1 MLKSLFLLVLCLIVP
16 HTFAQNP
23 PPTGSGKDSLP
34 LPVERLAAADDVKT
48 IIERFKSDSTRTREY
63 PLGKVSEAHAED
75 SSNPALRLERMWSN
89 ESGTLLELLGLNRN
103 GKKFS
108 AIIDVDTLYLQALVS
123 GQHYKYLLH
132 LGGTMAEGGNE
143 RKLLQIL
150 PGEHLYLFF
159 EAIDDSQAHSLRYTN
174 WAGRPDSYFDVID
187 PRFRER
193 YDASYARADGGS
205 VEEMRRFLQEFAR
218 NDPDARAQKVFVSLI
233 KTLRAQNTFDG
244 HYQAFQLVRDPA
256 DEKAAG
262 RLAHTEE
269 QQARLKAAVE
279 VARQAEL
286 LRREEIRKAQ
296 EIRAAELKK
305 REEARLA
312 ELRKQDEL
320 RQAEL
325 KREQAKADEEK
336 CMRTPSCR
344 QAWAAEQA
352 RCQQEIIRCR
362 QQCDT
367 VTGAGSYSSFFAGLT
382 ASMLARTCYGA
393 CKCNSGVGA
402 LLGKFNSMA
411 ADSRSSGAAPG
422 RSSEG
427 VGARVA
433 EAPGQAQGKTTATGA
448 NSGSGP
454 TKFECKV
461 YCKSASGPVT
471 YKTVMAGSRR
481 EAAKMVG
488 DVADEVC
495 ASAGKAYASAIV
507 LPESQCYPK

>member
-1 MLKSLFLLVLCLIVP
+1 MLKSLFLLVLCLIAP
-16 HTFAQNP
+16 HALAQNLSP
-23 PPTGSGKDSLP
+23 ATPVTDSPP
-34 LPVERLAAADDVKT
+34 LPAEQPAAADELKA
-48 IIERFKSDSTRTREY
+48 IIEKFKADTTRTREY
-63 PLGKVSEAHAED
+63 PLGKVSEAYAED

-89 ESGTLLELLGLNRN
+89 ESGTLLELLGLNRK
-103 GKKFS
+103 GKKVS
-108 AIIDVDTLYLQALVS
+108 AIIDVDSLYLQALVS
-123 GQHYKYLLH
+123 GQRYKYLLH
-132 LGGTMAEGGNE
+132 LGGTLAEGGNE

-159 EAIDDSQAHSLRYTN
+159 EAIDDYQSHSLRYTN
-174 WAGRPDSYFDVID
+174 WAGQPDSYFDVID

-193 YDASYARADGGS
+193 YDSSYAKADSGS

-218 NDPDARAQKVFVSLI
+218 NDPDARAQKVFVSMI

-262 RLAHTEE
+262 RLARSEE
-269 QQARLKAAVE
+269 QQAKLRAAVE

-286 LRREEIRKAQ
+286 LKREEIRKAQ

-325 KREQAKADEEK
+325 KREQARADEER
-336 CMRTPSCR
+336 CMRNPSCR

-352 RCQQEIIRCR
+352 KCQQQIMHCR

-367 VTGAGSYSSFFAGLT
+367 VTGAGSYSGFFAGLT
-382 ASMLARTCYGA
+382 ASFMARTCYGA
-393 CKCNSGVGA
+393 CKCNNGVGA
-402 LLGKFNSMA
+402 VLGKFNSMV
-411 ADSRSSGAAPG
+411 ADSRSSGASPG
-422 RSSEG
+422 RASEG
-427 VGARVA
+427 TGARA
-433 EAPGQAQGKTTATGA
+433 GETSGQAQGKTSAMAA
-448 NSGSGP
+448 NGDSGP
-454 TKFECKV
+454 RKFECKV
-461 YCKSASGPVT
+461 YCKSANGPVT

-488 DVADEVC
+488 DSADEVC
-495 ASAGKAYASAIV
+495 ASAGKDYASRIA